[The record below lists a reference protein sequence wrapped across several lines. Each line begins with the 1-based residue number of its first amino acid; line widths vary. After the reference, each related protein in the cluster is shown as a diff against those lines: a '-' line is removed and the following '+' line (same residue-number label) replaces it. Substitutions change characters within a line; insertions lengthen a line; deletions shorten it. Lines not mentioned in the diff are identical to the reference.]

1 MRPISEL
8 TKEETGTVTGQP
20 HARREP
26 TGVPLNWDVV
36 IVEVD

>member
-8 TKEETGTVTGQP
+8 TKEEIETVTGLP

-26 TGVPLNWDVV
+26 KGVPLNWDAVT
-36 IVEVD
+36 VEVD